1 MVIADYTSALPPG
14 QPPDAADVP
23 TVERSELARVLDLA
37 DAHSEPLLTR
47 LQEYNRTGRPPYPV
61 RAMWRAVLSKYL
73 LSIDYN
79 VELVAQLRTDSA
91 LRDACGFDDVS
102 GGGSTPNE
110 SIVCRFF
117 KRLSEHRDLVDDALR
132 GLTDEL
138 AKAID
143 ERREDGDP
151 AAGRV
156 MAIDSTDVRS
166 FSDSRLE
173 VSTDPDARWGHRTPK
188 TPGGKKDDLGE
199 KDEFFFGFKMHTVC
213 DAHWGF
219 PVDYVLLPANRNDS
233 PVLPVVMEK
242 ALENHPDL
250 KPRYLAGDRGYD
262 AKTNYEW
269 LDERRIRSVIQMR
282 HAANEDTSIYTRDG
296 VPKCLG
302 GKPMEYVRSERGKG
316 HLFRCPDGGCHLKG
330 RVMVTAFCDTEY
342 YENPEVNPDFL
353 RRVGRLRRASDR
365 WKELYK
371 KRTTVERLFRSLK
384 SSRLLDLHRYRGM
397 VKVGLHVALSNLT
410 CVATMLMR
418 AVEGDLERIRIMRV
432 SANGGRG

>member
-1 MVIADYTSALPPG
+1 LAGPRA
-14 QPPDAADVP
+14 
-23 TVERSELARVLDLA
+23 VERSELARVLDLA
-37 DAHSEPLLTR
+37 DAHSEPLLAR
-47 LQEYNRTGRPPYPV
+47 LREYNRTGRPPYNV
-61 RAMWRAVLSKYL
+61 RAMWRATLSKYL
-73 LSIDYN
+73 LGIDYN
-79 VELVAQLRTDSA
+79 AELVDQLRTDPH
-91 LRDACGFDDVS
+91 LRDACGFDEVAGD
-102 GGGSTPNE
+102 GRPRTPNE
-110 SIVCRFF
+110 SVVSRFYN
-117 KRLSEHRDLVDDALR
+117 RLSAHQDLVDNALR

-143 ERREDGDP
+143 ERRQDDDP
-151 AAGRV
+151 APGRV

-166 FSDSRLE
+166 FSDARLE
-173 VSTDPDARWGHRTPK
+173 VSTDPDAEWGHRTPK
-188 TPGGKKDDLGE
+188 TPGGKKDDRGK
-199 KDEFFFGFKMHTVC
+199 KDERFFGYKVHMVC

-219 PVDYVLLPANRNDS
+219 PVDYALLPANRNDS
-233 PVLPVVMEK
+233 PVLPTVMER
-242 ALENHPDL
+242 ALENHPEL

-282 HAANEDTSIYTRDG
+282 HAANEDTSIYTKDG

-316 HLFRCPDGGCHLKG
+316 HLFRCPDGACHLKG
-330 RVMVTAFCDTEY
+330 KVMVTRFCDTEY
-342 YENPEVNPDFL
+342 YENAEVNPDFL
-353 RRVGRLRRASDR
+353 RRVGRLRRAGNR

-384 SSRLLDLHRYRGM
+384 ASRLLDLHRYRGM

-418 AVEGDLERIRIMRV
+418 AVEGDLEGIRKMRLRKGT
-432 SANGGRG
+432 GGG